1 MNLNMINS
9 FKKSALILFLF
20 TILFN
25 SCTRDE
31 IINVPPPTVTSTTG
45 AYVLSEGG
53 FSQNTSKL
61 SLYSIIQDT
70 FYTSIFYPGNLGLFA
85 SGMLLYN
92 NYLFVLEQGS
102 FGAPGKIYQLDT
114 TGNVLNSKII
124 GINPYSLTVA
134 NNKIY
139 YTNGPAGNVGVLNVN
154 DLSFIKNITVGAYP
168 QEITSFGGKVFVCN
182 TSIYGGAQDSTVSFI
197 DSQNDLEIFKITV
210 KKEPTSVCISRNNTL
225 IIGCN
230 GINGLIYIVDP
241 NTYNKID
248 SLNTPEGFGKD
259 LNIDSQTNNIYFI
272 SYSGNI
278 VKLDLDSRSSTTV
291 IQNQNPAVSF
301 FYGYSFDSKNRKHYL
316 CDARNFTSN
325 GYYLILNMNN
335 IIEKSFSAGIAP
347 RRIVLKSN

>member
-1 MNLNMINS
+1 MINS
-9 FKKSALILFLF
+9 YIKSALILFLSV
-20 TILFN
+20 ILFY

-31 IINVPPPTVTSTTG
+31 IFNSPPPVLSSTTG

-61 SLYSIIQDT
+61 SLYSIVKDT
-70 FYTSIFYPGNLGLFA
+70 FYSSIFYPGNLGLFT
-85 SGMLLYN
+85 SGMILYN
-92 NYLFVLEQGS
+92 NYLYVLEQGNY
-102 FGAPGKIYQLDT
+102 GAPGKIYQLDT
-114 TGNVLNSKII
+114 TGKVLNSNII

-168 QEITSFGGKVFVCN
+168 QEITSFSGKVFVCN
-182 TSIYGGAQDSTVSFI
+182 TSIYGGTQDSTVSVI

-210 KKEPTSVCISRNNTL
+210 KKDPTSIGITRNNTL

-230 GINGLIYIVDP
+230 GVNGLIYFVDP
-241 NTYNKID
+241 STYIKVD
-248 SLNTPEGFGKD
+248 SISTPEGFGKD

-272 SYSGNI
+272 SFAGNI
-278 VKLDLDSRSSTTV
+278 VKLDLDTRSSTTV
-291 IQNQNPAVSF
+291 IQNQNPALSF

-316 CDARNFTSN
+316 CDARNFTTN
-325 GYYLILNMNN
+325 GYFLILNIDN
-335 IIEKSFSAGIAP
+335 IVEKNFSTGIAP